1 MRFIALTIA
10 VLTLSLSL
18 VPCSDSAQETVE
30 NIDKEQH
37 SEHSDDKCSPF
48 CICACCGIAISI
60 ENTIFE
66 DRKTYAF
73 NVSHYFTYQT
83 NFTKGFSRLIWHP
96 PAIV

>member
-10 VLTLSLSL
+10 VLTFSLSL
-18 VPCSDSAQETVE
+18 LPCSDSVQETVDD
-30 NIDKEQH
+30 IDKEHH
-37 SEHSDDKCSPF
+37 SEHSENKCSPF

-66 DRKTYAF
+66 DKKTCAL
-73 NVSHYFTYQT
+73 NVSHTFLYQT
-83 NFTKGFSRLIWHP
+83 NFTKGFSRLIWYP